1 MSTRTRLAP
10 ILVLGS
16 VVLGAGALPLGC
28 STKVDGAARPV
39 GDDLSSSRALAELLL
54 EPSSFPPQYS
64 AIVLPPQAVSQA
76 APDLAGIPPGARV
89 DPAGCKPP
97 AQDYGTDGTAMVV
110 GTDNVNRS
118 TITIELVRVQTPLAD
133 LGARVAECPEVTAT
147 RSGVESTVTTVL
159 TPAPPID
166 ADETLALHRTV
177 NSGRGEQ
184 EVTQSML
191 TLFAQVG
198 EVRVQATSM
207 SFGAA
212 ADTANLDAA
221 THDTATLD
229 ELFRSAVLKV
239 RAG

>member
-10 ILVLGS
+10 VLIPAS
-16 VVLGAGALPLGC
+16 VVLAVGLLALGC
-28 STKVDGAARPV
+28 STKVDGAAHPV
-39 GDDLSSSRALAELLL
+39 ADHPTSSRVLAELLL
-54 EPSSFPPQYS
+54 EPSLFPPRYS

-76 APDLAGIPPGARV
+76 APDLTGVPPGARV

-97 AQDYGTDGTAMVV
+97 VQDYGTDGTAMMV

-118 TITIELVRVQTPLAD
+118 TITIELVRVRTPLAE
-133 LGARVAECPEVTAT
+133 LGAQIAECPEVTAT
-147 RSGVESTVTTVL
+147 RNGVESTVATVL
-159 TPAPPID
+159 TPPPPMD

-177 NSGRGEQ
+177 NSGRGGQ
-184 EVTQSML
+184 DVTQSMV

-198 EVRVQATSM
+198 DVRVQATSM

-212 ADTANLDAA
+212 
-221 THDTATLD
+221 HDTATLD
-229 ELFRSAVLKV
+229 DLFTSAVLRV